1 MALSLPPLNALRAF
15 EAAVRTGSYVAAAV
29 ELGVSPAAISQQIR
43 KLEDHLGKD
52 LFTRLNNRV
61 VLTDA
66 GQALAGGVGA
76 GLQMIA
82 DAAGWLATDR
92 SRARLGISCI
102 ESVAEKWLLRRLSS
116 YAREN
121 PDLRFD
127 LRVEPDPVD
136 FARHGI
142 DLRLGHDAAH
152 YPGLTLVHL
161 IRDAVHPL
169 CSPGFLDRHPA
180 VQAGGMAA
188 LAGEDLLQTDWGPAF
203 GSHPAWAL
211 WFARA
216 GLPLPQGKRGFG
228 AGSSAL
234 ALDLARE
241 GLGVALGQRMLAR
254 DDLAAG
260 ALVALSEVSLPLG
273 HGYCLAF
280 PPAKAQKRHLAGLVN
295 WLIAGSG

>member
-15 EAAVRTGSYVAAAV
+15 EAAVRTGSYVAAAA

-66 GQALAGGVGA
+66 GQALAGGAAA

-82 DAAGWLATDR
+82 DAAGQLAADR

-102 ESVAEKWLLRRLSS
+102 ESVAEKWLLPRLAA
-116 YAREN
+116 YARQH

-127 LRVEPDPVD
+127 LRVEGDPVD
-136 FARHGI
+136 FSRHAI
-142 DLRLGHDAAH
+142 DLRLGYDGAH
-152 YPGLTLVHL
+152 YPGQQVVALA
-161 IRDAVHPL
+161 RDVVVPL
-169 CSPGFLDRHPA
+169 CSPDFRARRGDD
-180 VQAGGMAA
+180 MAA
-188 LAGEDLLQTDWGPAF
+188 LASEDLLHTDWGPTF
-203 GSHPAWAL
+203 GSHPSWPL
-211 WFARA
+211 WFAQA
-216 GLPLPQGKRGFG
+216 GLPMPQGRRGFAAG
-228 AGSSAL
+228 ASAL
-234 ALDLARE
+234 VLDLARQ

-260 ALVALSEVSLPLG
+260 SLVALSEVSLPLG
-273 HGYCLAF
+273 HAYCLAF
-280 PPAKAQKRHLAGLVN
+280 PPAKAQKRHLAGLVD
-295 WLIAGSG
+295 WLSTGAD